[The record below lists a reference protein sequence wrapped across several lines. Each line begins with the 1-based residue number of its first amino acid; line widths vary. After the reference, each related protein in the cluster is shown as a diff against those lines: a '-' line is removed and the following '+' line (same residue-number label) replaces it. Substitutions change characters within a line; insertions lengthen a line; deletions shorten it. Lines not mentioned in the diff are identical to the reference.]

1 MKMPFFYAKDQGEEE
16 KLSASHNIKNGQNYG
31 STFFHSYLNEKDVE
45 NEMGSCIYI
54 TQCLKITKNV
64 SFNIASEASYV
75 CILRGQKFIKMPKM
89 VHFGESLKI

>member
-31 STFFHSYLNEKDVE
+31 STFLHSCLNEKDVE

-54 TQCLKITKNV
+54 YIANNVTRQTGQFQLVKNWWKMPQLKNLNISWVIITTLKI
-64 SFNIASEASYV
+64 
-75 CILRGQKFIKMPKM
+75 
-89 VHFGESLKI
+89 